1 MRRQNTF
8 CGQIKLLLIVVSL
21 FSLLVTAGE
30 EPKQWTPD
38 DPCPTSIDAII
49 PNYRTKSEFGTFEGV
64 HEALKTCPNISELHM
79 NCRYGSRRHRLPF
92 RLDGSERYISRPQ
105 ILSLT
110 GYEFDHDEWSDIRP
124 RGTHPTFGNPVWPN
138 DGIWPV
144 SSSTNPVV
152 IWVVEMFYRA
162 RWQWECLQ
170 GFMAHLGL
178 LPWPLHS
185 DIWKYEGYSKEWYS
199 QRHTPAERRSIEN
212 IQRWLEAMDFSQ
224 IHSLTISE
232 YLNVPLGKGV
242 YRDLPRALTGL
253 KTLKVEGQWINPRY
267 ETLSNNQYEDREY
280 PSPENNWLEP
290 LLPPALDFITAVYPT
305 LESLTWTDSGPVK
318 NEAFEAI
325 LKHHGSSLKYLEWT
339 NTELKPS
346 FFSEEQIRSLGE
358 WARGL
363 TNLTINLGRVDDVWP
378 WKHLKA
384 VAESLPKL
392 KNLTIYLNMYDE
404 SSNFDSWA
412 GDLLPAKLPLT
423 KEASLDMFNL
433 LNLFKTGDK
442 IQNVEFRQG
451 DWEAPTDGPK
461 IWEGDWAIRG
471 PRMWTKCTLDVQRKW
486 SKPTCEEGH
495 EDKVEV
501 EWRKPKRST

>member
-1 MRRQNTF
+1 
-8 CGQIKLLLIVVSL
+8 
-21 FSLLVTAGE
+21 
-30 EPKQWTPD
+30 
-38 DPCPTSIDAII
+38 
-49 PNYRTKSEFGTFEGV
+49 
-64 HEALKTCPNISELHM
+64 
-79 NCRYGSRRHRLPF
+79 
-92 RLDGSERYISRPQ
+92 
-105 ILSLT
+105 
-110 GYEFDHDEWSDIRP
+110 
-124 RGTHPTFGNPVWPN
+124 
-138 DGIWPV
+138 
-144 SSSTNPVV
+144 
-152 IWVVEMFYRA
+152 MFYKA

-170 GFMAHLGL
+170 GFMADLGL

-242 YRDLPRALTGL
+242 YHDLPRALTGL

-267 ETLSNNQYEDREY
+267 ETLSNDQHEDREY
-280 PSPENNWLEP
+280 PSPEKNWLEP
-290 LLPPALDFITAVYPT
+290 LLPPALDFITAVRSG
-305 LESLTWTDSGPVK
+305 LESLTWTESGPVR
-318 NEAFEAI
+318 NEVFETV
-325 LKHHGSSLKYLEWT
+325 LKYHGSSLKYLEWT
-339 NTELKPS
+339 NTELETS
-346 FFSEEQIRSLGE
+346 FFSEEQIRSLGK
-358 WARGL
+358 WAPGL

-392 KNLTIYLNMYDE
+392 TNLTIYLNMYDQ
-404 SSNFDSWA
+404 SSNFDPN
-412 GDLLPAKLPLT
+412 DEELIPAKPPFT
-423 KEASLDMFNL
+423 KEASLDMFNI

-451 DWEAPTDGPK
+451 DWQAPTDGPK
-461 IWEGDWAIRG
+461 IWEGVWTIRG
-471 PRMWTKCTLDVQRKW
+471 PRMWKKCSLDVQRKW

-495 EDKVEV
+495 EDKIEV